1 MESNL
6 YRRSV
11 MAAAIALSCIC
22 AGAAQ
27 SEPGANYTAK
37 CQMCHGADGLAA
49 TPAGKKLGTRSF
61 KSPEVVK
68 ESDADLA
75 GVIANGKNKMP
86 KYTDK
91 LSKSEIDAL
100 VAYIRQLQK

>member
-1 MESNL
+1 MELNL
-6 YRRSV
+6 YRRSAMV
-11 MAAAIALSCIC
+11 AAVALSSIC
-22 AGAAQ
+22 AGAQ

-37 CQMCHGADGLAA
+37 CQMCHGADGLAN

-61 KSPEVVK
+61 KLPEVVK
-68 ESDADLA
+68 ESDEDLA